1 MAHADRTGDIR
12 VEAVRYRWP
21 GSGFELRVDQLHVAA
36 GRRLAVIGPSGSGKT
51 TLLNLLAG
59 ILVPDSG
66 TITVAGQPLSQLSD
80 AARRRFRI
88 RHIGMVFQ
96 QFELVPYLR
105 TLDNCLV
112 PFYVNPAQPCDAAA
126 RERAGS
132 LLQQTGLANRLRS
145 FPRQLSQGEQQRLA
159 LCRALVTQP
168 PVLLADEPTGNL
180 DAANKFR
187 VLDLMLEQVT
197 HRGVTLVVVTHDTTL
212 LDRFDE
218 VIDFGQLVAAESRP

>member
-1 MAHADRTGDIR
+1 MQRADPPGDIR

-21 GSGFELRVDQLHVAA
+21 GSGFELEIGRLEVAA
-36 GRRLAVIGPSGSGKT
+36 GKRLAVIGPSGSGKT

-66 TITVAGQPLSQLSD
+66 SISVAGQAVSRLND
-80 AARRRFRI
+80 ADRRRFRI

-105 TLDNCLV
+105 ALDNCLL

-126 RERAGS
+126 QERAAG
-132 LLQQTGLANRLRS
+132 LMDQTGLGNRTRS

-159 LCRALVTQP
+159 LCRALVTGP

-197 HRGVTLVVVTHDTTL
+197 QRGVTLVVVTHDTSL
-212 LDRFDE
+212 LDRFDQ
-218 VIDFGQLVAAESRP
+218 VVDFGALVSVEGPA